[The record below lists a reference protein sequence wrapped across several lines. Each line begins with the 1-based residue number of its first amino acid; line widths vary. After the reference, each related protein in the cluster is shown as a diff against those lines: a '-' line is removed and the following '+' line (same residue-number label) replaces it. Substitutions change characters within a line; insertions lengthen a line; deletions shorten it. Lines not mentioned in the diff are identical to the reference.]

1 MLKYIISKVCICI
14 SKLIIILFAESI
26 WMSFIGFIRVSCLKD
41 RILMLSRKDK
51 NDKRREDRKS
61 EGKMITG

>member
-1 MLKYIISKVCICI
+1 
-14 SKLIIILFAESI
+14 
-26 WMSFIGFIRVSCLKD
+26 MSFIGFIRVSCLKD